1 MPPAKRFAP
10 LLFITLLLALPALSS
25 ATTDAGDPPP
35 SRSGRPQRPPPEFA
49 TACEGKQVGET
60 VVINTPARREHRG
73 HLRAARQQTN
83 GQTDQSAVSTGK
95 RGSLSP
101 L

>member
-35 SRSGRPQRPPPEFA
+35 SRSGRPQGPPPVFF
-49 TACEGKQVGET
+49 TACEGKQVGEA
-60 VVINTPARREHRG
+60 VVIHTQRGESIEATCEQRGNALVAKPINPPLPPPAKEGR
-73 HLRAARQQTN
+73 
-83 GQTDQSAVSTGK
+83 
-95 RGSLSP
+95 
-101 L
+101 